1 MPDVL
6 WWLAALFALVGVAL
20 VMAAWAALRR
30 RRPLRMSL
38 RLLWALVFLAA
49 GATCGAI
56 ALGVQGYRALTHEDV
71 AAVVRTQPLGP
82 NRFQAQFRF
91 PDGREATYTLA
102 GDELYVDARI
112 LKWQPWANILGLN
125 TVYELDRVAGRYRDL
140 AQEQQQPRT
149 VLSLAP
155 ERRVDLFSL
164 RQRYALLSPLLDAEY
179 GSATFADADTPAQY
193 EVRVSTTGLLIRKL
207 GP

>member
-1 MPDVL
+1 MPDTL
-6 WWLAALFALVGVAL
+6 WWVAALFAIMG
-20 VMAAWAALRR
+20 AAMVIAAGAALRR

-38 RLLWALVFLAA
+38 RLLWALVFFAA
-49 GATCGAI
+49 GATCGTI
-56 ALGVQGYRALTHEDV
+56 ALGVQGYRALTHEDI
-71 AAVVRTQPLGP
+71 AAVVHIQPLGP
-82 NRFQAQFRF
+82 SRFQAQFRF
-91 PDGREATYTLA
+91 PDGHEASYTLA
-102 GDELYVDARI
+102 GDELYVDAHI
-112 LKWQPWANILGLN
+112 LKWQPWANVLGLD

-155 ERRVDLFSL
+155 QRRVDLFSL